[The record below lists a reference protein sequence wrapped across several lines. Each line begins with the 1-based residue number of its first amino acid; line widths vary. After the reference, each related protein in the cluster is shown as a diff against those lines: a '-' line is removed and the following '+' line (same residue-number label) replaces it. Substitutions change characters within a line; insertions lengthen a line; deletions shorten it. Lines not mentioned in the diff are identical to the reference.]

1 MAVIS
6 GKEDMKS
13 RVEKTLERKTSGAY
27 NCAQAVLCTYADL
40 LGLEETDAFKA
51 AAGMVNGMTIGSTC
65 GAVTAMAMAAGY
77 AASDG
82 KLSQTETKKD
92 AFKLTRKM
100 LGEFVEKNSTVLCA
114 ELKKGN
120 DPVSCLS
127 CIADAAEIIEREI
140 FGVESGEANAE
151 SDSRQKEA
159 AKQEAAIES
168 CGLQK

>member
-1 MAVIS
+1 
-6 GKEDMKS
+6 
-13 RVEKTLERKTSGAY
+13 
-27 NCAQAVLCTYADL
+27 
-40 LGLEETDAFKA
+40 
-51 AAGMVNGMTIGSTC
+51 MVNGMTIGSTC
-65 GAVTAMAMAAGY
+65 GAVQQWHGCGIC
-77 AASDG
+77 G
-82 KLSQTETKKD
+82 KRRQALGNETKKMRLR
-92 AFKLTRKM
+92 LTRKM